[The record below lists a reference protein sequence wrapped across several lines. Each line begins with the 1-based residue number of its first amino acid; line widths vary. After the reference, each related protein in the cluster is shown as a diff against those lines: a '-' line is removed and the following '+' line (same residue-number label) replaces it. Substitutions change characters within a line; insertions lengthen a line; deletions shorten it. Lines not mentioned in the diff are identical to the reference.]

1 MNQTKGYVSF
11 YFELFQF
18 FITFKFFNLLSQKS
32 RNHEYTGLKCIFLT
46 LRWLMKQTLQT
57 STAESVNAAGNI
69 FVGQTEAPLLIAPFI
84 KTMSIS
90 EVHSVMTGGFATIA
104 GGVLAAYIQ
113 LGIPAQHLIA
123 ASVMSAP
130 AALAI
135 SKLVF
140 PEDPTRESDDSE
152 KALESKPE
160 TANII
165 EAAAKG
171 AAVSTISNK
180 CFV

>member
-1 MNQTKGYVSF
+1 
-11 YFELFQF
+11 
-18 FITFKFFNLLSQKS
+18 
-32 RNHEYTGLKCIFLT
+32 
-46 LRWLMKQTLQT
+46 MKQTLQT

-171 AAVSTISNK
+171 AAVSTISNEF
-180 CFV
+180 FV